1 MNCPKCNT
9 PNPDG
14 QKFCGNCGAELSTG
28 ATEKKE
34 DNNSFSYADNTSNQ
48 PPKQKKKKHGCL
60 IAVLVVVGLFVLL
73 IIFGMISGSNDSS
86 DSKKDNSNRK
96 TEASETKKKEYV
108 DDINAVANSP
118 KKYKGKYI
126 KFYGVVSNIDS
137 DDDRYGYQVYIDQD
151 HNTSVLLEVPKSIL
165 KDTINP
171 DDYISV
177 DAKIDG
183 SYDGQTVMGVDST
196 WAYLEAE
203 SVEKTTYTESFG
215 KASTTWEFT
224 DKTVEQ
230 NGISV
235 SVTKV
240 EFADEET
247 RIYVTATNNSSDKF
261 SLWSS
266 SAIVIQNGKQYDQ
279 TYGNAYE
286 QYENLSS
293 DILPGASTSGVICF
307 DKMDPSQFKLHIE
320 GSSDNYEL
328 DFSPF
333 ELDLAQ

>member
-9 PNPDG
+9 PTPDG
-14 QKFCGNCGAELSTG
+14 QKFCGNCGAELPTDG
-28 ATEKKE
+28 TVKKE
-34 DNNSFSYADNTSNQ
+34 NNNSFNYADNASSQ
-48 PPKQKKKKHGCL
+48 SGKPKKKKHGCL

-86 DSKKDNSNRK
+86 DSKKDNSNSK

-177 DAKIDG
+177 DAKLMAHM
-183 SYDGQTVMGVDST
+183 TVKQS
-196 WAYLEAE
+196 
-203 SVEKTTYTESFG
+203 
-215 KASTTWEFT
+215 WELIQHGLIW
-224 DKTVEQ
+224 KQ
-230 NGISV
+230 NQL
-235 SVTKV
+235 K
-240 EFADEET
+240 
-247 RIYVTATNNSSDKF
+247 KQH
-261 SLWSS
+261 
-266 SAIVIQNGKQYDQ
+266 IQNRLGRPVQL
-279 TYGNAYE
+279 GN
-286 QYENLSS
+286 
-293 DILPGASTSGVICF
+293 LPI
-307 DKMDPSQFKLHIE
+307 KR
-320 GSSDNYEL
+320 
-328 DFSPF
+328 
-333 ELDLAQ
+333 